1 MIASTHRGVFRR
13 ALAALLL
20 SCPLAA
26 GAQAASQAAPKAIPQ
41 ATPARALLML
51 DFELID
57 SASDTP
63 FPGKQERLAMISQR
77 LREAFVREALYA
89 PVDRAPVEPLIAAAR
104 ARENLLDCH
113 GCERD
118 IARAAG
124 AERVLL
130 GWVQRVSELIL
141 NINIEVRRVDNGEVV
156 LAKSVDLR
164 GNNDQS
170 WQRGIDFMVRDMK
183 DKRQGNR

>member
-1 MIASTHRGVFRR
+1 MASTHRRVFLRT
-13 ALAALLL
+13 LAALLL
-20 SCPLAA
+20 PAPLAA
-26 GAQAASQAAPKAIPQ
+26 GAQAGAQPAS
-41 ATPARALLML
+41 PAVGARTLLML

-63 FPGKQERLAMISQR
+63 FPDRQARLAMISQR
-77 LREAFVREALYA
+77 LRDAFVREGLYA

-141 NINIEVRRVDNGEVV
+141 NINIEVRRVDDGEVV